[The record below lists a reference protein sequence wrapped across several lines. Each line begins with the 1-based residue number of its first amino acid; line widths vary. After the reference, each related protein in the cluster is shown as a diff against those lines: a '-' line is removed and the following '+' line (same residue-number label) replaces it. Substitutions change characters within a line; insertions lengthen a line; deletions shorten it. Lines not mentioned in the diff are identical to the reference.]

1 MIGYSEAKSI
11 LESVSELV
19 KKAAT
24 IDLQE
29 KIMELREYIVSLKDE
44 NITIKEEN
52 QTLKLQLEAQQ
63 NFTLKEGLYWKEDD
77 EVPYCQKC
85 LDGSK
90 KRIHLQIWGDG
101 WKCLECNNYFDL
113 PNHAGRARVF
123 YPYRDGSQY

>member
-44 NITIKEEN
+44 NIGIKEEN
-52 QTLKLQLEAQQ
+52 QTLKLQLEAEKDFVLR
-63 NFTLKEGLYWKEDD
+63 NGLYWRDGD

-90 KRIHLQIWGDG
+90 KRIHLQVWGDG
-101 WKCLECNNYFDL
+101 WKCFECSNFYEL
-113 PNHAGRARVF
+113 PSQAGRARVIHT
-123 YPYRDGSQY
+123 GWN

>member
-44 NITIKEEN
+44 NISIKEEN
-52 QTLKLQLEAQQ
+52 QRLKLELDAEQTFSLR
-63 NFTLKEGLYWKEDD
+63 EGLYWKEGD
-77 EVPYCQKC
+77 EIPFCQKC

-90 KRIHLQIWGDG
+90 QRVHLQIWGDG
-101 WKCLECNNYFDL
+101 WKCFECKSVYQ
-113 PNHAGRARVF
+113 PPSQAGRVQIFR
-123 YPYRDGSQY
+123 PDWNDR